1 MKRPLFWSAVVST
14 GLALVAVNAWY
25 ALVPPE
31 SFPIPLRRDQSH
43 TADGTTVKEELV
55 DITRQLDLDQARLRP
70 LFLKS
75 RTPWS
80 APVVETPP
88 PPVEMVEPSMEP
100 PAALEPTSEPLE
112 ATLVGI
118 QRDSAGAKALVSL
131 AGADVRWVRQG
142 EDIQGWTIDR
152 IDDDA
157 IDLSSGD
164 HRRKLELFPTLA
176 EELQ

>member
-1 MKRPLFWSAVVST
+1 MKRPLFWSAAVST
-14 GLALVAVNAWY
+14 GLALVAVNTWY

-31 SFPIPLRRDQSH
+31 SFPILRRDQSH
-43 TADGTTVKEELV
+43 TADGTAVKEELV

-70 LFLKS
+70 LFLKT
-75 RTPWS
+75 RAPWS
-80 APVVETPP
+80 APIVEAAPP
-88 PPVEMVEPSMEP
+88 PIEMLEPPMEP
-100 PAALEPTSEPLE
+100 PAAPEQMSEPLE

-118 QRDSAGAKALVSL
+118 QRDAAGAKALVSL

-157 IDLSSGD
+157 IDVSSGD
-164 HRRKLELFPTLA
+164 RRRKLELFPTLA
-176 EELQ
+176 DEQQ